1 MAPGADRCSGAAA
14 DGILIAVE
22 QLMTQIENVNDVLVD
37 RPGDFWRAP
46 AVAGHYERC
55 RFDNL
60 KGRLYRTRE
69 EAIIERAL
77 SGLAAGCA
85 VLDAPCGT
93 GRLMS
98 LLRRRGLRP
107 TGCDI
112 SVAMM
117 AVARRQLAA
126 AGASVPL
133 VASDIQHLPYPR
145 KSFDAAICIGLLMHL
160 DAEARVGAL
169 RQLASVARERLI
181 VQYGCLNGLN
191 RVKARLTGRA
201 VGNVRF
207 AVSPVEMQTDFE
219 RSGLT
224 ERARYRILPGL
235 SSSVVV
241 VLTP

>member
-1 MAPGADRCSGAAA
+1 
-14 DGILIAVE
+14 
-22 QLMTQIENVNDVLVD
+22 MTEIGNVNDVLVD

-46 AVAGHYERC
+46 AVAGQYERC

-60 KGRLYRTRE
+60 KGRVYRRRE

-77 SGLAAGCA
+77 SGLRAGGA

-112 SVAMM
+112 SIAMM

-126 AGASVPL
+126 VPL

-160 DAEARVGAL
+160 DGEARIGAL
-169 RQLASVARERLI
+169 RQLASVARERVI

-201 VGNVRF
+201 IGNVRF
-207 AVSPVEMQTDFE
+207 PVSPAEMRTDFE

-224 ERARYRILPGL
+224 ERARYRVLPGL